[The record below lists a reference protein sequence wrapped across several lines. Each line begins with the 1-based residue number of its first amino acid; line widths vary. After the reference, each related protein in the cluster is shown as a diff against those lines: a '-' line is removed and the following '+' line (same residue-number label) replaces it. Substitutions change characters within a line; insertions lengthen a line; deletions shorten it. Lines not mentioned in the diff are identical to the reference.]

1 MMKHGFA
8 LNAGLGAL
16 LVASSLGM
24 QKGDKRELEL
34 SLDRTV
40 HTLEELSGLRTRIER
55 GDRDAIADVLQRSAG
70 PSKDPTADAERLAQ
84 LRFEV
89 SRLQTDW
96 DALAA
101 ASAAKGVPLVHVSGA
116 PSPATTKPT
125 KDPTTALT
133 SFEAPGF
140 SADPLRQ
147 GEAFYHAGKYD
158 DALAILRS
166 QPDDARCQYWCA
178 RSLEDL
184 GRIDEAML
192 LYTSIAARKDAS
204 WAGERAR
211 TDLELLKWK
220 QETEKQSPGKTK
232 PASASS
238 SKAPTQG
245 STTAAPASTTTST
258 PEAQAAKPE
267 KKQP

>member
-1 MMKHGFA
+1 MKYGFA

-16 LVASSLGM
+16 LVVSSLGM

-40 HTLEELSGLRTRIER
+40 HTLEELSGLRTRVEH
-55 GDRDAIADVLQRSAG
+55 GDRDAIADVIQRSAPAG
-70 PSKDPTADAERLAQ
+70 KDPNADAERLSQ

-101 ASAAKGVPLVHVSGA
+101 AAAAKGVPLMHVLGST
-116 PSPATTKPT
+116 SPTASKPT
-125 KDPTTALT
+125 KDATTALT

-147 GEAFYHAGKYD
+147 GEALYHAGKYD
-158 DALAILRS
+158 DALVVLRA
-166 QPDDARCQYWCA
+166 QADDPRCQYWCA
-178 RSLEDL
+178 RSLESL
-184 GRIDEAML
+184 GRVDEAIA
-192 LYTSIAARKDAS
+192 LYTSVSARKDAS

-220 QETEKQSPGKTK
+220 QENEKQAPVKPK
-232 PASASS
+232 PA
-238 SKAPTQG
+238 PTTTP
-245 STTAAPASTTTST
+245 STTVPST
-258 PEAQAAKPE
+258 E